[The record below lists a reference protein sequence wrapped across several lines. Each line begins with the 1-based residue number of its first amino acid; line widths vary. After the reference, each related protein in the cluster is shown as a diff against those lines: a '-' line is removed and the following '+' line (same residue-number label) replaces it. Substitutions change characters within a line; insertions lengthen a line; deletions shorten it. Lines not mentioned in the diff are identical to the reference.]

1 MADPSLVIDRRAEAG
16 IGPGLHA
23 IIIGVSDYTH
33 LPSADDL
40 PGEGLAALQKLQ
52 SSALSGWRF
61 AEKLKN
67 LDAEKRLARPLKTLR
82 LLLAPSQ
89 PELDA
94 EPALA
99 AAGGDKPVCAAIR
112 DALRLWR
119 KDVAVG
125 KDEQALFHFSGHGI
139 RRSLEETILLAS
151 DFLDPDVDVM
161 LENAFNL
168 RSIYNGMVP
177 SLKFPDI
184 GREQFYFVDACR
196 DKPDALDKLEDTA
209 TPKVFDAVLGTYDD
223 RKAPIF
229 FATKTG
235 GSAAGLPG
243 KVTYFTDAL
252 LWALDN
258 GAFNEMEIAGV
269 QGSVWPVS
277 AQSLKVGVEA
287 ANRLFENR
295 IELTGLVADPVLCFR
310 RDPPRLHLTLALKP
324 DTVQDKI
331 ARLAL
336 RDMNTDAEADIVR
349 AQPTDP
355 WASEIAA
362 GAYRVLVEGV
372 AGAFPPAKSTVQ
384 FFSIQT
390 RMPWGF
396 TIGGVQ

>member
-1 MADPSLVIDRRAEAG
+1 MADPALLIDRRAEPN

-23 IIIGVSDYTH
+23 IIIGVSDYQH
-33 LPSADDL
+33 LSSAEDL
-40 PGEGLAALQKLQ
+40 PGDGLAALQKLE

-61 AEKLKN
+61 AQKLKS

-82 LLLAPSQ
+82 LLLAPSAS
-89 PELDA
+89 ELAA
-94 EPALA
+94 EPGLA
-99 AAGGDKPVCAAIR
+99 AAGGDTPLCASIR

-119 KDVAVG
+119 KDVAAS

-151 DFLDPDVDVM
+151 NFLDPDVDVQ

-168 RSIYNGMVP
+168 RNIYNGMVP

-184 GREQFYFVDACR
+184 GREQFYFIDACR
-196 DKPDALDKLEDTA
+196 DKPDALDALDDTS
-209 TPKVFDAVLGTYDD
+209 TPKIFEPVLGSYDD

-235 GSAAGLPG
+235 GSAAGIPG
-243 KVTYFTDAL
+243 QVTYFTDAL

-258 GAFNEMEIAGV
+258 GAFNEMEIPGV
-269 QGSVWPVS
+269 QGPVWPVS

-310 RDPPRLHLTLALKP
+310 RDPPRLNLTLALKP
-324 DTVQDKI
+324 ETIQDKI

-336 RDMNTDAEADIVR
+336 RDMNTDAEAVIVR
-349 AQPTDP
+349 ALPTDP
-355 WASEIAA
+355 WASEISA
-362 GAYRVLVEGV
+362 GAYRVMVEGV